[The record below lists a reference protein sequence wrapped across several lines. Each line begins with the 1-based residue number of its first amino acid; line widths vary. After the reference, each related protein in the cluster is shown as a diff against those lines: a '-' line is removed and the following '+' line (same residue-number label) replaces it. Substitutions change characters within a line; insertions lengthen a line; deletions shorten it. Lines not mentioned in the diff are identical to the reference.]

1 MWLSKD
7 LSITAR
13 AWIVLGVLAIALFA
27 SALGKTR
34 STQELNEAYRVIA
47 EERSPGYT
55 ALARAQRHF
64 QMVARHLNR
73 MVIEADDPAAQ
84 LALWREVEAEIRNFH
99 TRNGQFEAG
108 DPGQRAVAQLNR
120 THHAELERAA
130 ATVRDALAAG
140 QRSRAVDIIRHQV
153 DPIVDKLRDTLR
165 DQVDANVA
173 TQALLAQ
180 EARSKAE
187 ATLVVSWLALLG
199 AAVLATLAA
208 ILLLTRGVARP
219 LGRLTGVAERLAQGT
234 TQSEAA
240 AAAAATLGQRRDE
253 IGRLARAVSALSEHG
268 ARAKAEEAAA
278 QAARAAEAAARSDVL
293 QRMAERVETETSLA
307 VGSVGQR
314 MDGVTEAAGRLDASA
329 SRVSSQSNAVAAA
342 AAQALQAT
350 ETVAA
355 ATEEMAATIDS
366 VAGQINA
373 AADASRN
380 AVSGVETGVA
390 AIRGLQETVGRI
402 GEVARLISDI
412 AGQTNLLALN
422 ATIEAARAGEAGK
435 GFAVVA
441 GEVKTLA
448 TQSAQRTE
456 DISRQIALIEAATR
470 DAVAAVRGISDA
482 VEGVDRVT
490 GAIAEAIGQQSAATR
505 EIARAVAGA
514 ASSVRD
520 VEARIAT
527 VAEEAQRSGEDA
539 TAMRGAADAAQ
550 GSVAEFRGLLVRIVR
565 SATVEAERPAAS
577 VASPSESP
585 RRPAGSRA
593 NRLSA

>member
-13 AWIVLGVLAIALFA
+13 AWIVLGVLVTALFA

-55 ALARAQRHF
+55 SLARAQRHF

-84 LALWREVEAEIRNFH
+84 VALWREVEAEIRNFH

-108 DPGQRAVAQLNR
+108 DPGQRAVAEMNR

-130 ATVRDALAAG
+130 AAVREALAAG

-153 DPIVDKLRDTLR
+153 DPVVDKLRDTLR

-173 TQALLAQ
+173 TQAFLAQ
-180 EARSKAE
+180 DARSKAE
-187 ATLVVSWLALLG
+187 ATLIISWLALLG

-208 ILLLTRGVARP
+208 VILLTRGVARP
-219 LGRLTGVAERLAQGT
+219 LGRLTGVAERLVQGT
-234 TQSEAA
+234 TQAEAA
-240 AAAAATLGQRRDE
+240 AAAALGQRRDE

-268 ARAKAEEAAA
+268 ARAKAEEATA

-293 QRMAERVETETSLA
+293 HRMADRVETETSLA
-307 VGSVGQR
+307 VGAVGQR
-314 MDGVTEAAGRLDASA
+314 MDGVTEAASRLDASA

-342 AAQALQAT
+342 AAEALQAT

-373 AADASRN
+373 AAGASRN
-380 AVSGVETGVA
+380 AVSGVEAGVA
-390 AIRGLQETVGRI
+390 AIRGLQETVSRI
-402 GEVARLISDI
+402 GEVARLISEI

-456 DISRQIALIEAATR
+456 DITRQIALIEAATR
-470 DAVAAVRGISDA
+470 DAVAAVSGISDA
-482 VEGVDRVT
+482 VDGVDRVT

-514 ASSVRD
+514 AASVRD

-527 VAEEAQRSGEDA
+527 VAEEARRSGEDA
-539 TAMRGAADAAQ
+539 STMRSAADAAQ
-550 GSVAEFRGLLVRIVR
+550 GSVAEFHGLLVRIVR
-565 SATVEAERPAAS
+565 SSTAEAERPAAS
-577 VASPSESP
+577 GSSTGESP
-585 RRPAGSRA
+585 HRQAGGRA
-593 NRLSA
+593 DRLSA

>member
-13 AWIVLGVLAIALFA
+13 AWIVLGVLATALFA

-73 MVIEADDPAAQ
+73 MVIEADDPSAQ

-108 DPGQRAVAQLNR
+108 DPGQRAVAEMNR
-120 THHAELERAA
+120 TRHAELERAA
-130 ATVRDALAAG
+130 AAVRDALAAG

-153 DPIVDKLRDTLR
+153 DPVVDKLRDTLR

-180 EARSKAE
+180 EARSKAQ
-187 ATLVVSWLALLG
+187 ATLAITWLALLG

-208 ILLLTRGVARP
+208 VMLLTRGVARP
-219 LGRLTGVAERLAQGT
+219 LGRLTGVAERLVQGT
-234 TQSEAA
+234 TEAEAA
-240 AAAAATLGQRRDE
+240 AAAALGQRRDE

-268 ARAKAEEAAA
+268 ARAKAEEATA

-293 QRMAERVETETSLA
+293 LRMAERVETETSLA
-307 VGSVGQR
+307 VGAVGQR
-314 MDGVTEAAGRLDASA
+314 MDGVTEAASRLDASA
-329 SRVSSQSNAVAAA
+329 SRVSSQSDAVAAA

-373 AADASRN
+373 AAGASRN
-380 AVSGVETGVA
+380 AVSGVEAGVA
-390 AIRGLQETVGRI
+390 AIRGLQETVSRI
-402 GEVARLISDI
+402 GEVARLISEI

-470 DAVAAVRGISDA
+470 DAVAAVSGISDA
-482 VEGVDRVT
+482 VDGVDRVT

-514 ASSVRD
+514 ATSVRD

-527 VAEEAQRSGEDA
+527 VAEEARRSGEDA
-539 TAMRGAADAAQ
+539 SAMRGAADAAQ

-565 SATVEAERPAAS
+565 SSTAEAERPAAS
-577 VASPSESP
+577 GASTSESP
-585 RRPAGSRA
+585 RRQAGGWA
-593 NRLSA
+593 DRLSA

>member
-13 AWIVLGVLAIALFA
+13 AWIVLGVMTIVLFA
-27 SALGKTR
+27 SALGKTL
-34 STQELNEAYRVIA
+34 SMQALNESYRVIA

-55 ALARAQRHF
+55 SLARAQRHF
-64 QMVARHLNR
+64 QMVGRHLNR
-73 MVIEADDPAAQ
+73 MVIEADDPSAQ
-84 LALWREVEAEIRNFH
+84 VTLWREVEAEIRNFH

-108 DPGQRAVAQLNR
+108 DPGQRAVAELNR
-120 THHAELERAA
+120 TRHAELERAA
-130 ATVRDALAAG
+130 VAVRDALAAG
-140 QRSRAVDIIRHQV
+140 QRSRAVDIVRHQV
-153 DPIVDKLRDTLR
+153 DPVVDKLRDMLR

-173 TQALLAQ
+173 TQAALARD
-180 EARSKAE
+180 ARSKAQD
-187 ATLVVSWLALLG
+187 TLAITWLASLG
-199 AAVLATLAA
+199 AALLATLAA
-208 ILLLTRGVARP
+208 LMLLTRGVARP
-219 LGRLTGVAERLAQGT
+219 LGRLTGVTERLVQGT
-234 TQSEAA
+234 TEAGAA
-240 AAAAATLGQRRDE
+240 AALGQRQDE

-293 QRMAERVETETSLA
+293 RRMAERVETETSLA
-307 VGSVGQR
+307 VGAVGQR
-314 MDGVTEAAGRLDASA
+314 MDGVTEAASRLDASA
-329 SRVSSQSNAVAAA
+329 SRVSSQSDAVAAA
-342 AAQALQAT
+342 AAKALQAT

-373 AADASRN
+373 AAGASRN
-380 AVSGVETGVA
+380 AVSGVEAGVA
-390 AIRGLQETVGRI
+390 AIRGLQETVSRI
-402 GEVARLISDI
+402 GEVARLISEI

-470 DAVAAVRGISDA
+470 DAVAAVSGISEA
-482 VEGVDRVT
+482 VDGVDRVT

-514 ASSVRD
+514 AASVRD

-527 VAEEAQRSGEDA
+527 VADEARRSGEDA
-539 TAMRGAADAAQ
+539 STMRSAADAAQ

-565 SATVEAERPAAS
+565 SSTAEAERPAAS
-577 VASPSESP
+577 GASTGESPSQQ
-585 RRPAGSRA
+585 AGGRSD
-593 NRLSA
+593 RLSA